1 MIYNKFDTEKCL
13 KDIEKY
19 IIESKDVKDIFIV
32 MDRNKNIIE
41 KCFNDSQKV
50 LNYITKNKD
59 YKKFKDYKLLTYVD
73 FISDFVKETNKYRSY
88 DKYKVIK
95 YQKTLDLGSKND
107 VALIKKL
114 EKEPQLQMFL
124 REKKLERIVNGL

>member
-1 MIYNKFDTEKCL
+1 MSL
-13 KDIEKY
+13 P
-19 IIESKDVKDIFIV
+19 
-32 MDRNKNIIE
+32 E

-50 LNYITKNKD
+50 LNYITKNKE
-59 YKKFKDYKLLTYVD
+59 YKKFKDSKLLTYVD

-114 EKEPQLQMFL
+114 EKELEME
-124 REKKLERIVNGL
+124 RKKNAQ